1 GELSPLETAPRLPPK
16 GSRGWW
22 GYKRGGFAPD
32 VAPLGQEATCPLCL
46 DFFEQPMVLSCGHN
60 FCRHC
65 LAQLGPEASCPQCR
79 AKVEPSSAC
88 PNWALANMVRL
99 VKRLRPHLKKVFVLC
114 PAVPVTLNGSTA
126 HPQLIKY
133 QECLDV
139 PERFDQEFCV
149 LGSEGFTTG
158 WHCWEV
164 SSRLPFVGGG
174 KACWAVGVAK
184 ESIRRKG
191 TFQLSSQEGIW
202 AVGKSVRGEM
212 VTFDMYHQKLSLQ
225 RPLQRL
231 RVRLDCEVRNVE
243 FLDAE
248 TEASLHI
255 SWVGS
260 VRGETLRPFF
270 YLGQEG
276 VTLSM

>member
-1 GELSPLETAPRLPPK
+1 MLLLKGWLLLTGITHGRL
-16 GSRGWW
+16 
-22 GYKRGGFAPD
+22 FLIPD
-32 VAPLGQEATCPLCL
+32 SFFPFLLRISASLQAILTRENQDRLATHLL
-46 DFFEQPMVLSCGHN
+46 Q
-60 FCRHC
+60 
-65 LAQLGPEASCPQCR
+65 
-79 AKVEPSSAC
+79 SSQD
-88 PNWALANMVRL
+88 L
-99 VKRLRPHLKKVFVLC
+99 VKLKS
-114 PAVPVTLNGSTA
+114 TLTWS
-126 HPQLIKY
+126 IKY

-164 SSRLPFVGGG
+164 SVHEQNKAPDVNPSSSRLPFVGGG

-260 VRGETLRPFF
+260 V
-270 YLGQEG
+270 
-276 VTLSM
+276 